1 MAGVL
6 CLRVWLCNLMLIF
19 KSLFSFYLCNRA
31 LNWGWSSMKEQ
42 IMSDC
47 SSRSFFFLSSHSAK
61 VWGSLMSF
69 ITVVMN
75 KSSAKVFFMGSSS
88 WVVTN
93 KNTAGSEKNS
103 KTFSFEHMIEIKWN
117 GFDLNIKNYFC
128 WRFWRNSESKLK
140 PIPPRGSLNISEFS
154 NQSVCLFNCNCITFC
169 VTFCLF
175 VFVFVFVVCVFDFS
189 EIIATFSDVCKFCMQ
204 SEHFLWMQSK
214 MHAQLHHTLF
224 SIGQVGTFVCQKV
237 VSSQK
242 RRKLFIF
249 VQTPKRC
256 FSFYLHEI
264 VC

>member
-1 MAGVL
+1 
-6 CLRVWLCNLMLIF
+6 MLIF

-47 SSRSFFFLSSHSAK
+47 SSKSFLFLSSHSAK

-103 KTFSFEHMIEIKWN
+103 KTLSFEHMIEIKWN

-175 VFVFVFVVCVFDFS
+175 VFVFVFVVCVCL
-189 EIIATFSDVCKFCMQ
+189 TFPKLLQPS
-204 SEHFLWMQSK
+204 L
-214 MHAQLHHTLF
+214 
-224 SIGQVGTFVCQKV
+224 TFASFACSQNIFYEC
-237 VSSQK
+237 SQK
-242 RRKLFIF
+242 CMHNCITPFFQSVKSERSFAKKLFHLKNVENF
-249 VQTPKRC
+249 SSFFKRQKDVWV
-256 FSFYLHEI
+256 FIYI
-264 VC
+264 K